1 MPFTIL
7 FVLFTAVVTAALFA
21 VIYRRRGLKAAFIAS
36 VVAFVILIGLFVL
49 ALNVMLSGM

>member
-21 VIYRRRGLKAAFIAS
+21 VIYRRRGIRAAFIGS
-36 VVAFVILIGLFVL
+36 VIAFVVLIVLFVL
-49 ALNVMLSGM
+49 ALNVLLSGM

>member
-7 FVLFTAVVTAALFA
+7 FVLFTAVVAAALFA
-21 VIYRRRGLKAAFIAS
+21 VIYRRRGLKAAFIGS
-36 VVAFVILIGLFVL
+36 VVAFVVLIGLFVL